1 MVQKQAI
8 ASLDTSCYT
17 VVPKRRNQEFA
28 GARTS
33 LSLTDIVKILGMKTS
48 VHLLDENVNVR

>member
-17 VVPKRRNQEFA
+17 RVPKKGNQEFA